1 MSYLLEPE
9 EPEPDDEEAPLPLE
23 APPDWPWMLPEA
35 LAPVPPLSMHSFGM
49 SAREAYFV
57 ASQRVSFWGTCVLLG
72 PAAPTLDAV
81 PLVPLVVAPLE
92 VGADCMPLVVL
103 GAPEPDGCSAD
114 WVVVVVDEAFF
125 SLARSPR
132 ARTEPLARAK
142 RVVNN
147 TTGVLLRIGILQD
160 ELVREVVRVRKARPR
175 CSSYA
180 IRNMH

>member
-1 MSYLLEPE
+1 MLEPDE
-9 EPEPDDEEAPLPLE
+9 LEPAEPLE

-35 LAPVPPLSMHSFGM
+35 LAPVPPLSRHSLGM

-57 ASQRVSFWGTCVLLG
+57 VSQRVSFWPTCDLLG
-72 PAAPTLDAV
+72 PAAPTLDGAAV
-81 PLVPLVVAPLE
+81 ELVVAPVEL
-92 VGADCMPLVVL
+92 GDDCMPLVVL

-114 WVVVVVDEAFF
+114 WLLVVVDEAFF

-132 ARTEPLARAK
+132 ARAEPLARAK

-147 TTGVLLRIGILQD
+147 TTGVLLRMGILQGK
-160 ELVREVVRVRKARPR
+160 LVREVVRVRRPRPR